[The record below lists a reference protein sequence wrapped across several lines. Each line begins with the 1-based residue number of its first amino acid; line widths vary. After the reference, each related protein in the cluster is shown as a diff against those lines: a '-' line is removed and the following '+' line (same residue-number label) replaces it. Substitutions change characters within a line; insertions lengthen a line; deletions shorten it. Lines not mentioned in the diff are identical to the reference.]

1 MQSGANPGRRP
12 IAFDERKID
21 AIFAE
26 LNQCHLPGAAVGV
39 AIHGRPVYR
48 KGFGLANLEL
58 PVVLSPTTRMRI
70 ASVSKHFA
78 SLAFMLLCEEG
89 RAQPDDG
96 VGTHLPELH
105 AVTRDVT
112 LRQLMGNIG
121 GLRDSHDVSCQFGGS
136 TQSVSS
142 PELLSFYRT
151 MGDINAAPGATWI
164 YNNGGFLIL
173 SAVIERICGQPLEDV
188 LRERIFEPVGMY
200 STQLRRW
207 DTDFVS
213 DSAVAHMTT
222 DSGRYIRSNFWGIA
236 WAGEG
241 GIVSTIDDML
251 RWLAHMHSPVVGSD
265 QTWAAMRSPQILA
278 NGTSTGYG
286 LGLVCGQY
294 RGAQA
299 VYHLGGGMG
308 CSAYMVK
315 IPAAGLDV
323 VVMANREDA
332 QAAFLGEQIL
342 DACLPDPDPV
352 EPTHAHRLQTGV
364 FRSRLSGRVLELR
377 VSPVEV
383 RPWIKKGQPIACI
396 DGRDIPV
403 AAGKDGVLRPTG
415 SWRHFKLSISSSGER
430 TDPPCIRINDFGN
443 VDDLQLVR
451 KEGRLDDDAIQG
463 TYRSAVADI
472 QATIIA
478 ARSGPQLCTFTHFGT
493 ATFELECLADHIW
506 RARPTGPI
514 PWGGGVLV
522 FDGEGTG
529 FQFWSNRTRALNFQR
544 CA

>member
-1 MQSGANPGRRP
+1 MQSGVNPGRRP

-21 AIFAE
+21 TIFAE
-26 LNQCHLPGAAVGV
+26 LNQCHLPGAAVGI

-89 RAQPDDG
+89 KARPDDHVG
-96 VGTHLPELH
+96 VHIPELH
-105 AVTRDVT
+105 TVTRDVT
-112 LRQLMGNIG
+112 MRQLMGNIG

-136 TQSVSS
+136 TRPVSS
-142 PELLSFYRT
+142 LELLSFYRT
-151 MGDINAAPGATWI
+151 MGDVNAAPGATWI

-173 SAVIERICGQPLEDV
+173 STAIERICGQTLEDV

-222 DSGRYIRSNFWGIA
+222 DSGGYTRSNFWGMA

-251 RWLAHMHSPVVGSD
+251 RWLAHMDSPVVGSD
-265 QTWAAMRSPQILA
+265 QTWATMRSPQILA

-294 RGAQA
+294 RGAHA

-332 QAAFLGEQIL
+332 QAASLGEQIL
-342 DACLPDPDPV
+342 DACLPDLDPV
-352 EPTHAHRLQTGV
+352 EPTDAHRLQTGV
-364 FRSRLSGRVLELR
+364 FRSRVSGRVLELR
-377 VSPVEV
+377 VSPFEV
-383 RPWIKKGQPIACI
+383 RPWIKKGQPVACI

-403 AAGKDGVLRPTG
+403 AADKDGVLRPTG
-415 SWRHFKLSISSSGER
+415 SWRHFKLSIAFFAER
-430 TDPPCIRINDFGN
+430 ADPPGIRISDFGN

-451 KEGRLDDDAIQG
+451 TECRPDDETILG
-463 TYRSAVADI
+463 SYRSSITDI
-472 QATIIA
+472 QATITA
-478 ARSGPQLCTFTHFGT
+478 VRSGPQLCTFTRFGT
-493 ATFELECLADHIW
+493 ATFELQCLADRIW
-506 RARPTGPI
+506 RAKPTGPI

-522 FDGEGTG
+522 FDDEGTG
-529 FQFWSNRTRALNFQR
+529 FRFWSNRTRALIFQR
-544 CA
+544 NA